1 MKTNNIES
9 IDAYIS
15 GFPSDV
21 QKILRA
27 IRMTIRQ
34 AAPDA
39 QEAISYRIPAFILD
53 GPLIYFAGFKKH
65 IGLYP
70 APRSAP
76 EFRKE
81 LARYEGGKGTV
92 QFPLDEPIPFDL
104 ITRIVK
110 FRAKENAKLAA
121 ARRKKQKER

>member
-1 MKTNNIES
+1 MKTNTIAS

-15 GFPSDV
+15 EFPADV

-27 IRMTIRQ
+27 IRKTIRQ
-34 AAPDA
+34 AAPNA
-39 QEAISYRIPAFILD
+39 QEAISYRIPAFTLD

-76 EFRKE
+76 GFRKE

-92 QFPLDEPIPFDL
+92 QFPLDEPIPFEL